1 MWFYKYQQICFCLL
15 KAFPTLFFHNWRSAN
30 FFNLET
36 VQVCHI
42 PSVER
47 SEIRFIFFAI
57 SCLSKLVFK
66 NYCKQFFCFISF
78 HFLYIYVSCLCI
90 YKYILLL
97 YIFVKISNLRRKTN
111 WIFWKFV
118 KDYFGG
124 NHKRVYNGTKFQN
137 KKMRMAEEVKIL
149 TKILIRFWHSSF
161 VCLAGPSL
169 LIWLAFQLVC
179 HAIA

>member
-1 MWFYKYQQICFCLL
+1 MVIYSLL
-15 KAFPTLFFHNWRSAN
+15 QSQKGHRVIISISKSVFVYWKLFPTLFFHNWRSAN

-47 SEIRFIFFAI
+47 SEIRFIFLPLA

-78 HFLYIYVSCLCI
+78 HFLCIYVSCLVYVCT

-118 KDYFGG
+118 KDYYGG
-124 NHKRVYNGTKFQN
+124 NHKKVYIMARKISKKKENGWRNEDPHKN
-137 KKMRMAEEVKIL
+137 SHSIL
-149 TKILIRFWHSSF
+149 T
-161 VCLAGPSL
+161 
-169 LIWLAFQLVC
+169 
-179 HAIA
+179 

>member
-66 NYCKQFFCFISF
+66 NYCKQFFLLHFISF
-78 HFLYIYVSCLCI
+78 HFILFSLYLCVLSM
-90 YKYILLL
+90 YLQVYTSTVYFCQNFKL
-97 YIFVKISNLRRKTN
+97 SRKTN

-124 NHKRVYNGTKFQN
+124 NRKKVYIMAGKISKKKENGWRSEDPHKNSHS
-137 KKMRMAEEVKIL
+137 IL
-149 TKILIRFWHSSF
+149 T
-161 VCLAGPSL
+161 
-169 LIWLAFQLVC
+169 
-179 HAIA
+179 

>member
-1 MWFYKYQQICFCLL
+1 MVIYSLL
-15 KAFPTLFFHNWRSAN
+15 QSQKGHRVIISISKSVFVYWKLFPTLFFHNWRSAN

-47 SEIRFIFFAI
+47 SEIRFIFLPLA

-78 HFLYIYVSCLCI
+78 SLYLCPVLSMYVPTSM
-90 YKYILLL
+90 YILLL

-118 KDYFGG
+118 KIIM
-124 NHKRVYNGTKFQN
+124 VGTT
-137 KKMRMAEEVKIL
+137 KKCI
-149 TKILIRFWHSSF
+149 
-161 VCLAGPSL
+161 
-169 LIWLAFQLVC
+169 
-179 HAIA
+179 